1 MQNAM
6 YRVLSNRQFKT
17 SQAATPVSRR
27 QGRGW
32 GKLSKL
38 ALGLVLAGLAGG
50 GLGGCNSTP
59 QHIQQAVMYYNVGD
73 YPAAQNLLKPD
84 IVQKDAGF
92 VLNNCRYGSC
102 AVAGGDL
109 TGAEQSFLAAYEVIN
124 GVNTNTGGRTLGATL
139 VFEGVKV
146 WKGEPFER
154 AMAHYYLGLIYM
166 IKGDYENARSAYRN
180 SLFKLR
186 EYASD
191 KDKKLDADKYKE
203 FESKFALGYFGLGLC
218 YQRLGNMDTA
228 ADNFKQAVA
237 LRPDLGPVVTAVQK
251 PETNVLMF
259 VDYGHGPAR
268 AGKGWYNEESAFGP
282 TPAEAGP
289 VPGIKVTADAQEL
302 TGPNHYDMVDTLA
315 MAQDQKWMDI
325 DTIRKTKAV
334 IGTGAMAAGAGV
346 AGYGI
351 NRGDTG
357 TALVG
362 LGILAAGA
370 AIAASSQADLRYW
383 EMLPRTV
390 YIVPGHVEPGEH
402 TFSVIAGGSTIPPF
416 KMTVKP
422 TGDTVIY
429 VRLR

>member
-1 MQNAM
+1 MLNFPG
-6 YRVLSNRQFKT
+6 RPSSPRSTKT
-17 SQAATPVSRR
+17 SRA
-27 QGRGW
+27 
-32 GKLSKL
+32 LSAL
-38 ALGLVLAGLAGG
+38 AGGMLLAGLA

-59 QHIQQAVMYYNVGD
+59 QHIEQAVMYYNVGD
-73 YPAAQNLLKPD
+73 YPAAQKMLQPD
-84 IVQKDAGF
+84 IVKKNNGF

-102 AVAGGDL
+102 AIAAGDL
-109 TGAEQSFLAAYEVIN
+109 PGAEQAFLATYEVIN

-139 VFEGVKV
+139 VFEGIKV

-154 AMAHYYLGLIYM
+154 AMAHYYLGLVYM
-166 IKGDYENARSAYRN
+166 IKGDYENARSAFRN

-191 KDKKLDADKYKE
+191 KDKKPDAQKYQE
-203 FESKFALGYFGLGLC
+203 FESKFALGYFGLGMC
-218 YQRLGNMDTA
+218 YQRLGNTDTA

-237 LRPDLGPVVTAVQK
+237 LRPDLAPAVAAVQK
-251 PETNVLMF
+251 PETNVLIF
-259 VDYGHGPAR
+259 VDYGRGPGR

-282 TPAEAGP
+282 TPLEAGP
-289 VPGIKVTADAQEL
+289 VPGIKLSVDAQDL
-302 TGPNHYDMVDTLA
+302 TGPIRYDMLDTLA

-334 IGTGAMAAGAGV
+334 IGTGAMAAGVGV
-346 AGYGI
+346 AAYGAE
-351 NRGDTG
+351 RRDTG

-362 LGILAAGA
+362 LGIAAAGA
-370 AIAASSQADLRYW
+370 ALAASSQADLRYW

-390 YIVPGHVEPGEH
+390 YIVPGHVAPGEH
-402 TFSVIAGGSTIPPF
+402 TFSVSAGGSTIPPF
-416 KMTVKP
+416 KLTVKP